1 MNKSISIPWPGNNW
15 KKELCAD
22 LAEAART
29 TGYVETNSNKADC
42 LHKYVQITDEDSIK
56 RAYEVVSNSCLK
68 KLGIKEEKLLKTMPG
83 IGNYAAQIIQSEIGN
98 VKRFLSPKKL
108 CNYAGIIP
116 SQSQSGDKIIEAELL
131 NKEAEI

>member
-1 MNKSISIPWPGNNW
+1 
-15 KKELCAD
+15 
-22 LAEAART
+22 
-29 TGYVETNSNKADC
+29 
-42 LHKYVQITDEDSIK
+42 
-56 RAYEVVSNSCLK
+56 
-68 KLGIKEEKLLKTMPG
+68 MPG